1 MIERTVIFSLASS
14 SEAIHMT
21 FFFYSRMYRAGRNT
35 THMLTIKNC

>member
-21 FFFYSRMYRAGRNT
+21 FFSIECT
-35 THMLTIKNC
+35 EQEETHSHAHNPKIVD